1 MFLGLRPAFALMA
14 ATASNTMNVTGTV
27 IANCTISATGI
38 NFVYDPVS
46 AASVTA
52 SGTLT
57 VACTKGSSP
66 SITLDPGLNSANAGG
81 APSTRAMSQT
91 VAGTNYYLGYDI
103 RQPGTTTPWGTGGA
117 AFVPAQPTSKVARN
131 FSLDGVVTGGQDVP
145 PGTFIDTVTATVNF

>member
-1 MFLGLRPAFALMA
+1 MFLGLRPAFALVA

-27 IANCTISATGI
+27 TPNCTISATGI

-46 AASVTA
+46 AASVSA

-66 SITLDPGLNSANAGG
+66 SITLDPGQHSANAG
-81 APSTRAMSQT
+81 APSTRAMSLT
-91 VAGTNYYLGYDI
+91 LAGTNYYLGYDI

-117 AFVPAQPTSKVARN
+117 TFVPSQPTSKVARN
-131 FSLDGVVTGGQDVP
+131 FSLDGVVSGGQDVP
-145 PGTFIDTVTATVNF
+145 VGTYLDTVTATVNF

>member
-1 MFLGLRPAFALMA
+1 MFLGLRPAFALVA

-27 IANCTISATGI
+27 MANCTISATGI

-57 VACTKGSSP
+57 VACTQGSSP
-66 SITLDPGLNSANAGG
+66 SITLDPGQHSANAG

-103 RQPGTTTPWGTGGA
+103 RQPGTTIPWGTGGA
-117 AFVPAQPTSKVARN
+117 AFVPSQPTSKVARD

-145 PGTFIDTVTATVNF
+145 VGTYVDTVTATVNF